1 MAGQGSTFVQG
12 VLPETLINIAG
23 RFSNKVNMF
32 RLIKKLISKPGL
44 DSEADLKERFSQIY
58 FKNIFGGKVSRSGS
72 GSDMVQTAEIRR
84 ELPKL
89 IQEYGIRTFMDAPCG
104 DWHWMKETALN
115 VERYIG
121 VDIVEP
127 LIEKNRKDFG
137 NAGTSFLCLDLAK
150 DELPQADI
158 IFCRDCLVHLTYD
171 EIRKV
176 IANFKRSKST
186 YLLTTTFTGRD
197 NVDLVLEN
205 IWRPLNLEMPP
216 FNFPKPLKLINEK
229 CTEDNNQYTDKSL
242 GLWRLDEIN

>member
-1 MAGQGSTFVQG
+1 M
-12 VLPETLINIAG
+12 INIADK
-23 RFSNKVNMF
+23 FSNKVNML
-32 RLIKKLISKPGL
+32 RSIKKLFAKPGL
-44 DSEADLKERFSQIY
+44 DSEANLRQRFSHIY
-58 FKNIFGGKVSRSGS
+58 FKNIFGGKESRSGS

-89 IQEYGIRTFMDAPCG
+89 IQEYGIRSFMDAPCG

-115 VERYIG
+115 VEHYIG

-127 LIEKNRKDFG
+127 LIEYNSKEFG
-137 NAGTSFLCLDLAK
+137 NAGTSFLCLDLAQ

-171 EIRKV
+171 EIHKV
-176 IANFKRSKST
+176 IANFKRSNST

-197 NVDLVLEN
+197 NVDLVIEN
-205 IWRPLNLEMPP
+205 IWRPLNLQAAP

-229 CTEDNNQYTDKSL
+229 CTEDNNHYTDKSL
-242 GLWRLDEIN
+242 GLWRLDEIT

>member
-1 MAGQGSTFVQG
+1 
-12 VLPETLINIAG
+12 
-23 RFSNKVNMF
+23 MF
-32 RLIKKLISKPGL
+32 RLIKKAFSKPGL
-44 DSEADLKERFSQIY
+44 DPEVDLKERFSQIY
-58 FKNIFGGKVSRSGS
+58 FKNIFRGKVSRSGS

-89 IQEYGIRTFMDAPCG
+89 IQEYGIRSFMDAPCG
-104 DWHWMKETALN
+104 DLHWMKETILN
-115 VERYIG
+115 VEQYIG

-127 LIEKNRKDFG
+127 LVEKNRKEFRND
-137 NAGTSFLCLDLAK
+137 GTSFLCLDLAT

-176 IANFKRSKST
+176 IANFKRSQST
-186 YLLTTTFTGRD
+186 YLLTTTFTDRD
-197 NVDLVLEN
+197 NVDLVLKN

-229 CTEDNNQYTDKSL
+229 CSENNNQYTDKSL

>member
-1 MAGQGSTFVQG
+1 
-12 VLPETLINIAG
+12 
-23 RFSNKVNMF
+23 MF
-32 RLIKKLISKPGL
+32 RSIKKLFSEPDP
-44 DSEADLKERFSQIY
+44 DSEANLKERFSRIY
-58 FKNIFGGKVSRSGS
+58 FKNIFGGKESRSGS

-84 ELPKL
+84 ELPRL

-115 VERYIG
+115 VEQYIG

-127 LIEKNRKDFG
+127 LIEKNRKEFG

-186 YLLTTTFTGRD
+186 YLLTTTFTGRA

-229 CTEDNNQYTDKSL
+229 CSEDNNQYTDKSL
-242 GLWRLDEIN
+242 GLWRLGEIN

>member
-1 MAGQGSTFVQG
+1 M
-12 VLPETLINIAG
+12 
-23 RFSNKVNMF
+23 FS
-32 RLIKKLISKPGL
+32 LIKKCFSRPGF
-44 DSEADLKERFSQIY
+44 DPEVDLKERFSQIY
-58 FKNIFGGKVSRSGS
+58 SKNIFRGKASRSGS

-115 VERYIG
+115 VGQYIG

-127 LIEKNRKDFG
+127 LIEKNRKAFG
-137 NAGTSFLCLDLAK
+137 NDGTSFLCLDLAK

-186 YLLTTTFTGRD
+186 YLLTTTFPGRA

-229 CTEDNNQYTDKSL
+229 CSEDNNQYTDKSL
-242 GLWRLDEIN
+242 GLWRLGEIN

>member
-1 MAGQGSTFVQG
+1 
-12 VLPETLINIAG
+12 
-23 RFSNKVNMF
+23 MF
-32 RLIKKLISKPGL
+32 RLIKKLASKSGP
-44 DSEADLKERFSQIY
+44 DSEVNLKERFSQIY
-58 FKNIFGGKVSRSGS
+58 FKNIFGGKESRSGS

-115 VERYIG
+115 VEQYIG
-121 VDIVEP
+121 VDIVEH
-127 LIEKNRKDFG
+127 LIEKNRKEFG
-137 NAGTSFLCLDLAK
+137 NVGTSFLCLDLAK
-150 DELPQADI
+150 DELPQVDI
-158 IFCRDCLVHLTYD
+158 IFCRDCLVHLTYE

-176 IANFKRSKST
+176 IANFKRSNST
-186 YLLTTTFTGRD
+186 YLLTTTFTDRT
-197 NVDLVLEN
+197 NVELVLEN

-242 GLWRLDEIN
+242 GMWRLDEIN

>member
-1 MAGQGSTFVQG
+1 
-12 VLPETLINIAG
+12 
-23 RFSNKVNMF
+23 MF
-32 RLIKKLISKPGL
+32 RLIKKFFSKPGL
-44 DSEADLKERFSQIY
+44 GSEANLKERFSQIY

-89 IQEYGIRTFMDAPCG
+89 VQEYGIRTFMDAPCG
-104 DWHWMKETALN
+104 DLHWMKETALN
-115 VERYIG
+115 VEQYIG
-121 VDIVEP
+121 VDIVEH
-127 LIEKNRKDFG
+127 LVEKNRKEFG
-137 NAGTSFLCLDLAK
+137 KAGTSFLCLDLAAN
-150 DELPQADI
+150 ELPQADI

-176 IANFKRSKST
+176 IANFKKSNST
-186 YLLTTTFTGRD
+186 YLLTTTFTDRQ
-197 NVDLVLEN
+197 NNIDLVLEN

-229 CTEDNNQYTDKSL
+229 CSEDNNQYTDKSL

>member
-1 MAGQGSTFVQG
+1 VAGQRGTFVQG
-12 VLPETLINIAG
+12 IFFETLINIAG
-23 RFSNKVNMF
+23 KFSNKVNMF
-32 RLIKKLISKPGL
+32 RLIKKLASKSGP
-44 DSEADLKERFSQIY
+44 DSEVNLRERFSQIY
-58 FKNIFGGKVSRSGS
+58 FKNIFGGKESRSGS

-121 VDIVEP
+121 VDIVKP
-127 LIEKNRKDFG
+127 LIEKNRKKFG
-137 NAGTSFLCLDLAK
+137 NGGTSFLCLDLAT

-171 EIRKV
+171 QIRKV
-176 IANFKRSKST
+176 IANFKRSNST
-186 YLLTTTFTGRD
+186 YLLTTTFTGRA
-197 NVDLVLEN
+197 NVELVLEN

-242 GLWRLDEIN
+242 GMWRLDQIN

>member
-1 MAGQGSTFVQG
+1 
-12 VLPETLINIAG
+12 
-23 RFSNKVNMF
+23 MF
-32 RLIKKLISKPGL
+32 RLIKKLFSKPGL
-44 DSEADLKERFSQIY
+44 DSEANLKERFSQIY

-89 IQEYGIRTFMDAPCG
+89 IQEFGIKTFMDAPCG
-104 DWHWMKETALN
+104 DLHWMKETALN
-115 VERYIG
+115 VEQYIG

-127 LIEKNRKDFG
+127 LIEKNRKAFG
-137 NAGTSFLCLDLAK
+137 NAGTSFLCLDLAA
-150 DELPQADI
+150 DELPQTDI

-176 IANFKRSKST
+176 IANFKKSKST
-186 YLLTTTFTGRD
+186 YLLTTTFADRLA

-229 CTEDNNQYTDKSL
+229 CSEDNNQYTDKSL